1 MGREKLKEIVIDNFG
16 VGDLP
21 EILSIENDSFTVPWS
36 EALFFHELN
45 DPMSI
50 SKVARAE
57 GKLAGYIFAG
67 RILDEGHILNL
78 AVHKNY
84 RRLGIAAELVSVI
97 IDDLREN
104 GCRVIF
110 LEVRD
115 SNVAAKKIYSK
126 FNFSV
131 IGTRKNYYVS
141 PVEDA
146 VIMALKMEE

>member
-1 MGREKLKEIVIDNFG
+1 MGREKLREIVIDNFA

-21 EILSIENDSFTVPWS
+21 EVLSIENDSFTVPWS
-36 EALFFHELN
+36 ENLFVHDLHN
-45 DPMSI
+45 PMSI

-57 GKLAGYIFAG
+57 GKIAGYIVAG

-84 RRLGIAAELVSVI
+84 RGLGIATELVRDI

-115 SNVAAKKIYSK
+115 SNEAAKKIYSK
-126 FNFSV
+126 FSFET
-131 IGTRKNYYVS
+131 IGTRKNYYIS

-146 VIMALKMEE
+146 VVMALKLEE